1 MALLKKVSKTN
12 LESETKDLGERMI
25 KKNLLCVMTLFFGFF
40 VFTGCDALTGERH
53 PIPSGNYKVP
63 QTQQLQRGGGYFA
76 NDALQQSKIV
86 RMRQGVPFNWNE

>member
-12 LESETKDLGERMI
+12 LESETKHLGERMI
-25 KKNLLCVMTLFFGFF
+25 KKNLLCVMTPFCGFF

-63 QTQQLQRGGGYFA
+63 QTQQLQRGGDYFV
-76 NDALQQSKIV
+76 NYALQQRKIM

>member
-12 LESETKDLGERMI
+12 LESETKHLRERMI
-25 KKNLLCVMTLFFGFF
+25 KKNLLGVMALFFGFF

-63 QTQQLQRGGGYFA
+63 QTQQLQRGGDYFA

>member
-1 MALLKKVSKTN
+1 MVLLKKVSKTN
-12 LESETKDLGERMI
+12 LDFETKDLRERMI
-25 KKNLLCVMTLFFGFF
+25 KKNLLGVMALFFGFF

-63 QTQQLQRGGGYFA
+63 QTQQLQRGGDYFA

>member
-1 MALLKKVSKTN
+1 MVLLKKVSKTN
-12 LESETKDLGERMI
+12 LESETKHLRERMI
-25 KKNLLCVMTLFFGFF
+25 KKNLLGVMALFFGFF

-63 QTQQLQRGGGYFA
+63 QTQQLQRGGDYFA